1 MKTDI
6 KDKELDIAYFLS
18 FCIEQYKNKHQMS
31 GEEVAILFEQ
41 YGVLPYLEDNFE
53 VLHTQG
59 HRWLMDEIDEW
70 INNRKNETKK

>member
-53 VLHTQG
+53 V
-59 HRWLMDEIDEW
+59 
-70 INNRKNETKK
+70 TKK